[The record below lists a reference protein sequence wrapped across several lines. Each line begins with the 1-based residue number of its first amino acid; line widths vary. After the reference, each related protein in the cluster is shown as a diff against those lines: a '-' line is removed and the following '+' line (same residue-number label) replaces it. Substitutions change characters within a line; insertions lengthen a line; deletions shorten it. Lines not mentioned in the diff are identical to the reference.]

1 MTFSLIWLLPL
12 LVMVPCY
19 LTIIV
24 LVHQRSQQFD
34 KCASGNIGEAKMKTV
49 KMTGILILGFLLCV
63 TPYGLIEILS
73 VWYVANH
80 STGIIKKLTKSRNF
94 YQRRERRFV
103 FDFQMR
109 KLFRTFIC
117 VNNCFNPLLYR
128 MTACSC
134 LRPSQWFQWS
144 SECNKKREDRVQT
157 SL

>member
-24 LVHQRSQQFD
+24 LVHLRSQQFD

-73 VWYVANH
+73 VWYVAYH
-80 STGIIKKLTKSRNF
+80 STGIITLTNSRNF
-94 YQRRERRFV
+94 YKRRERRFV

-144 SECNKKREDRVQT
+144 TVCNKKREDRVQT